1 VTHDTHDTSDT
12 REIAD
17 TSDAREIADNTS
29 DAREIA
35 DTNDARHARETR
47 GRRDSRRGR
56 VKGHV
61 ESEHMQD
68 TTPETRDM
76 SRASTCKTPHQRRE
90 TCRERAHAR
99 QNATEARGRTD
110 MGWLRSVGLVK
121 L

>member
-1 VTHDTHDTSDT
+1 MTHDTHDTSDT

-76 SRASTCKTPHQRRE
+76 SRASTCKTKRNRGTRPDRYGVATVSRIDK
-90 TCRERAHAR
+90 TIVLFCRI
-99 QNATEARGRTD
+99 
-110 MGWLRSVGLVK
+110 LCL